1 MLWSRL
7 LKTWLRRHSP
17 FYFLVS
23 SPSLIKGKT
32 KHCRLV
38 KWLQYCSFFFYSI
51 HFSCVNRNFFCLHLP
66 GWQTRNCIWNTVFYC
81 NLNYKCIFDCM
92 LSLGTK
98 NVHLI
103 IGLPKSS
110 CQYFLM
116 RVLLHKLFEFR
127 QHILYC
133 L

>member
-1 MLWSRL
+1 MLWSL
-7 LKTWLRRHSP
+7 LIKTWLRRHSP

-38 KWLQYCSFFFYSI
+38 KWLQYCSIFFNLSI
-51 HFSCVNRNFFCLHLP
+51 CPVLTGISFALK

-98 NVHLI
+98 NVHPI
-103 IGLPKSS
+103 IGLPRSS